1 MAEFKKLRVKQFAAI
16 QERETSESKFW
27 RNFSISKEDKHFS
40 GPTNIHFDPT
50 GSGLFIVTASVRVC
64 LYDPVLDKIQRSFS
78 RFQDD
83 AFSGKFRKDGKLLVA
98 GDKAGQIKILDVHS
112 KSIIRWMKGHTAA
125 VRSVSWTADG
135 LHVVSGSDDHS
146 VRYWDLGTGDLLWEN
161 KSAHNDYIRTVD
173 ASPVD
178 SNLFISG
185 SYDHTVLL
193 WDRRQKT
200 PILSLVHTQPV
211 AQCMFSPSGAL
222 VYTASGNEVKVWDIL
237 NGGKLIHTF
246 QNHQKNITSI
256 CLDGTHTRLL
266 SSGLDGHIKVYN
278 LQAMKYAYGIKCKS
292 PVLSVGLA
300 YDNNKLV
307 VGYVDG
313 HLEIRNKKANTT
325 YQPIGIP
332 VNHLKAKYQ
341 AESDML
347 NLYDNPLDSLL
358 KQAGSRGSAIT
369 VGSHSQ
375 SQSQMDI
382 SRHYKGAGLSADIMT
397 DNTIETER
405 SIRLKSYER
414 FLKKF
419 QYALALDT
427 ALKSKN
433 PLIVMMVLEE
443 LTRRNGLI
451 IALSS
456 RDELTLEPILSFV
469 TRYVN
474 NPRYAKLLIL
484 VTHSILDVYS
494 SMLGHSESIDE
505 LFLKLR
511 KQVHLEVGFQKQLLK
526 CCGLLDGIINAS
538 LA

>member
-1 MAEFKKLRVKQFAAI
+1 MAEFKKLKVKQFAAI
-16 QERETSESKFW
+16 QERETSEAKFW
-27 RNFSISKEDKHFS
+27 RNFSVAKEDKHFS

-50 GSGLFIVTASVRVC
+50 GSGTFIVTASVRVC
-64 LYDPVLDKIQRSFS
+64 LYDPVLDRIQRSFS

-146 VRYWDLGTGDLLWEN
+146 VRYWDLGTGDLLWEK
-161 KSAHNDYIRTVD
+161 KSAHSDYVRTVD
-173 ASPVD
+173 VSPVD
-178 SNLFISG
+178 SNLFLSG

-200 PILSLVHTQPV
+200 PLLTLTHSQPV
-211 AQCMFSPSGAL
+211 TQCMFSPSGSL
-222 VYTASGNEVKVWDIL
+222 VFTASGNEVKVWDIL
-237 NGGKLIHTF
+237 NGGKLVHTF
-246 QNHQKNITSI
+246 QNHQKNITSL
-256 CLDGTHTRLL
+256 CLDGTHSRLL
-266 SSGLDGHIKVYN
+266 SSGLDGHIKIYN

-292 PVLSVGLA
+292 PVLSVGLSF
-300 YDNNKLV
+300 DNTKLV

-313 HLEIRNKKANTT
+313 HLEIRNKKPNTT
-325 YQPIGIP
+325 FQPIGIP
-332 VNHLKAKYQ
+332 LNLNKVKFQ
-341 AESDML
+341 AEADML
-347 NLYDNPLDSLL
+347 NAYDNPLDSLA
-358 KQAGSRGSAIT
+358 KQAGSRSAST
-369 VGSHSQ
+369 AVGSMQ
-375 SQSQMDI
+375 QDT
-382 SRHYKGAGLSADIMT
+382 SRHYKGAGLSADIMV
-397 DNTIETER
+397 DSTIETER
-405 SIRLKSYER
+405 SIRLKTYER
-414 FLKKF
+414 YLKKF
-419 QYALALDT
+419 QYGLALDM

-443 LTRRNGLI
+443 LTRRNGLV

-456 RDELTLEPILSFV
+456 RDEITLEPILSFV

-474 NPRYAKLLIL
+474 NPRYSKLLIH
-484 VTHSILDVYS
+484 VTHNILDIYSSIL
-494 SMLGHSESIDE
+494 GFSESVDE

-511 KQVHLEVGFQKQLLK
+511 KQVQLEVGFQKQLLK